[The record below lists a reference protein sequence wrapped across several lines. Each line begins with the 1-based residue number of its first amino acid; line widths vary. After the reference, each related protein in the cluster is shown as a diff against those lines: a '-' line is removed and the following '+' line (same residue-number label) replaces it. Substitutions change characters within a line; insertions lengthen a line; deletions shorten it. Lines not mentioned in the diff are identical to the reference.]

1 MTLTWNCQKHV
12 GVIRVIFH
20 VLQLL
25 PIIFTQQN
33 SCYITKPTTN
43 NLQKP
48 NWESNLPNLV
58 TVIKT
63 ARFVDFLIEYKDPPN
78 YVHHWS

>member
-12 GVIRVIFH
+12 GVIQVIFH

-33 SCYITKPTTN
+33 SCHISKPTMN
-43 NLQKP
+43 NLHKP
-48 NWESNLPNLV
+48 N
-58 TVIKT
+58 
-63 ARFVDFLIEYKDPPN
+63 
-78 YVHHWS
+78 